1 VELPNIQKTTNKIE
15 KVKKYNLKCI
25 ISQIKFFDFNENK
38 GISAF
43 KMYALKKVINSNTT
57 WLVKISSAINES
69 EYKTTRGKLIINKV
83 LADVGKPI
91 NEFVCQIDI
100 KKLANL

>member
-1 VELPNIQKTTNKIE
+1 MPNIQKKRQDWKGQKIQFE
-15 KVKKYNLKCI
+15 VHYLKL
-25 ISQIKFFDFNENK
+25 FLDFNENK

-83 LADVGKPI
+83 LAGVGKPI
-91 NEFVCQIDI
+91 NEFVVIDI
-100 KKLANL
+100 KNYPI